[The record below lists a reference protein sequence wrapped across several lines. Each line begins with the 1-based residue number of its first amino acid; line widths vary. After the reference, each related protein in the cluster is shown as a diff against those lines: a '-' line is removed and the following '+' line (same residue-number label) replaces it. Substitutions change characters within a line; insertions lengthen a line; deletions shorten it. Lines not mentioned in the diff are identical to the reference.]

1 MNGDPGFCLAAWSD
15 QFSSWVSVAV
25 FRERA
30 RIEHLAGR
38 VALLGCPVSIM
49 FRWRP
54 SMMRTWKRRPL
65 RSCGRRLVLLW
76 FTRRVILIR
85 ELYFT
90 FLA

>member
-38 VALLGCPVSIM
+38 VALLGCPVSIVSVASVDDEDAEEAAVAKL
-49 FRWRP
+49 RP
-54 SMMRTWKRRPL
+54 PF
-65 RSCGRRLVLLW
+65 GALV
-76 FTRRVILIR
+76 VHPKGDPNS
-85 ELYFT
+85 
-90 FLA
+90 

>member
-38 VALLGCPVSIM
+38 VALLGCPVSIV
-49 FRWRP
+49 
-54 SMMRTWKRRPL
+54 SVASVDDEDAEGRPL
-65 RSCGRRLVLLW
+65 RSCGRRLCSCGSP
-76 FTRRVILIR
+76 
-85 ELYFT
+85 EG
-90 FLA
+90 

>member
-38 VALLGCPVSIM
+38 VALLGSPVSISS
-49 FRWRP
+49 RWRP
-54 SMMRTWKRRPL
+54 SMMRT
-65 RSCGRRLVLLW
+65 GRGGRCEAAAAVW
-76 FTRRVILIR
+76 CFVVHPKGDPNS
-85 ELYFT
+85 
-90 FLA
+90 

>member
-38 VALLGCPVSIM
+38 VALLGCPVSIVSVASVDDEDAEEGG
-49 FRWRP
+49 RCEAAAAV
-54 SMMRTWKRRPL
+54 L
-65 RSCGRRLVLLW
+65 CSCGSP
-76 FTRRVILIR
+76 
-85 ELYFT
+85 EG
-90 FLA
+90 

>member
-38 VALLGCPVSIM
+38 VALLGSPVSIM

-54 SMMRTWKRRPL
+54 SMMRTEEAAVAKLRPPF
-65 RSCGRRLVLLW
+65 GALV
-76 FTRRVILIR
+76 VHPKGDPNS
-85 ELYFT
+85 
-90 FLA
+90 

>member
-30 RIEHLAGR
+30 RISIWPA
-38 VALLGCPVSIM
+38 ALRCSAVLSRL

-54 SMMRTWKRRPL
+54 SMMRTRKG
-65 RSCGRRLVLLW
+65 GRCEAAAAVCALV
-76 FTRRVILIR
+76 VHPKGDPNS
-85 ELYFT
+85 
-90 FLA
+90 

>member
-30 RIEHLAGR
+30 RISIWPA
-38 VALLGCPVSIM
+38 ALRCSAVLSRL

-54 SMMRTWKRRPL
+54 SMMRTRKRRPL